1 MKDVFRDV
9 HVNSFVLKGEGS
21 CPTTISIL
29 FKPYITRAI
38 SGLMKNKK
46 RNVLLDEIVPFHMKS
61 RIIIRIQIIS

>member
-38 SGLMKNKK
+38 SGSMKKNPKC
-46 RNVLLDEIVPFHMKS
+46 LIT
-61 RIIIRIQIIS
+61 

>member
-38 SGLMKNKK
+38 LGSMKKPK
-46 RNVLLDEIVPFHMKS
+46 CLIT
-61 RIIIRIQIIS
+61 

>member
-38 SGLMKNKK
+38 SGLMKKN
-46 RNVLLDEIVPFHMKS
+46 RNVLLHEIVLFHMKS
-61 RIIIRIQIIS
+61 RIIIRITIMI

>member
-38 SGLMKNKK
+38 SGLMKKT
-46 RNVLLDEIVPFHMKS
+46 EMSYYMKLYYF
-61 RIIIRIQIIS
+61 I

>member
-38 SGLMKNKK
+38 SGIIKNDMSYYMK
-46 RNVLLDEIVPFHMKS
+46 LYYFI
-61 RIIIRIQIIS
+61 

>member
-29 FKPYITRAI
+29 FQPYITRAI
-38 SGLMKNKK
+38 SGLIKKNDMSYFMKLYYFILVVKPSINFT
-46 RNVLLDEIVPFHMKS
+46 I
-61 RIIIRIQIIS
+61 

>member
-29 FKPYITRAI
+29 FQPYITRAI
-38 SGLMKNKK
+38 SGLMKKN
-46 RNVLLDEIVPFHMKS
+46 DMSYFMKLYYF
-61 RIIIRIQIIS
+61 I

>member
-38 SGLMKNKK
+38 SGLMKKK
-46 RNVLLDEIVPFHMKS
+46 TKCF
-61 RIIIRIQIIS
+61 IS

>member
-21 CPTTISIL
+21 CPTTISIR

-38 SGLMKNKK
+38 LGSIKKNQ
-46 RNVLLDEIVPFHMKS
+46 NVLLHEIVLFHMKS
-61 RIIIRIQIIS
+61 RIIIRITLII